1 MQSRGQQGPIHFEER
16 CVNKQFIIYKG
27 QWKTLLP
34 LTATLGENIRVHLT
48 RTESEAN
55 MESVVARNLKPE
67 FAPVAV
73 VWSNTIPD
81 DTLQFQK
88 DKFGCILYLFAEASR
103 RGKVA
108 GGDRETITCNGGRA
122 ALGLGIDFDASNE
135 LLDRY
140 AAVFSKGLKSAI
152 NKEAYRARMESV
164 PKSWR
169 SLYEYG
175 ERRHCNAELAKD
187 WICNG
192 LPRYN
197 IQYKYVLFKPLSI
210 TAADE
215 NIRAVIFPVNPVEL
229 SGLVT
234 LAGSVMSGTDPVQVP
249 QGADCNSISAFA
261 YTQVESPDPRA
272 VLGMLGIDGRELMRK
287 RFRDDILTLT
297 LPLPLFQRMEEE
309 ANDCVFQIPSWKRL
323 VGR

>member
-1 MQSRGQQGPIHFEER
+1 M
-16 CVNKQFIIYKG
+16 
-27 QWKTLLP
+27 
-34 LTATLGENIRVHLT
+34 
-48 RTESEAN
+48 
-55 MESVVARNLKPE
+55 
-67 FAPVAV
+67 
-73 VWSNTIPD
+73 
-81 DTLQFQK
+81 
-88 DKFGCILYLFAEASR
+88 
-103 RGKVA
+103 
-108 GGDRETITCNGGRA
+108 
-122 ALGLGIDFDASNE
+122 
-135 LLDRY
+135 
-140 AAVFSKGLKSAI
+140 
-152 NKEAYRARMESV
+152 
-164 PKSWR
+164 
-169 SLYEYG
+169 
-175 ERRHCNAELAKD
+175 
-187 WICNG
+187 
-192 LPRYN
+192 PRYN